1 MIKGTVKFFNNAK
14 GFGFIT
20 PDDGSKD
27 VFVPAATI
35 TQSGTA
41 RLKAGQRVSFETEAD
56 TKGPKAVRLKLL
68 DEAPRE
74 LPRELSRESS
84 RELSRELPREL
95 SRELPREAKPAP
107 RTNITLYCDPA
118 SDDSAD
124 VLEALQAAGHTPLV
138 VDVIVAPP
146 TREELKNLS
155 LLLREADQSLVR
167 RYDALFLELQLD
179 DRFISE
185 NDFWTAI
192 IEHPQLINAPVV
204 AGMVAGAGKA
214 RLCRTEA
221 DVRVFLGAADERKSK
236 SLSPRMEA
244 LMKGHAL
251 PPLPPRESG
260 KEAKKHEKVE
270 APKHETAPE
279 PPKPALKK
287 AVAPVGKAAK
297 APAKPAAKPAKPISK
312 TAAKPAPKAVKK
324 VKAANKK

>member
-74 LPRELSRESS
+74 LPRELPREP
-84 RELSRELPREL
+84 SRELPK
-95 SRELPREAKPAP
+95 EAKSAP
-107 RTNITLYCDPA
+107 RVNITLYCDPA

-124 VLEALQAAGHTPLV
+124 VLEALQTAGHEPRV
-138 VDVIVAPP
+138 VDVTVTPP
-146 TREELKNLS
+146 TREELKYLS

-167 RYDALFLELQLD
+167 RYDALFLALQLD

-185 NDFWTAI
+185 NDFWTGI
-192 IEHPQLINAPVV
+192 IEHPQLINTPVV
-204 AGMVAGAGKA
+204 AGVVAGASKA
-214 RLCRTEA
+214 RLCRTEG
-221 DVRVFLGAADERKSK
+221 DVRVFLGAADERKTK
-236 SLSPRMEA
+236 SISPRMAA
-244 LMKGHAL
+244 LMNGHAL
-251 PPLPPRESG
+251 PPRESV
-260 KEAKKHEKVE
+260 KETKKQEKVE
-270 APKHETAPE
+270 VPKHEPAPE
-279 PPKPALKK
+279 PA
-287 AVAPVGKAAK
+287 APKAASRK
-297 APAKPAAKPAKPISK
+297 AAVPAQKASRAPAKSPAKPAKPVSKAAVKPALKAAKK
-312 TAAKPAPKAVKK
+312 TAKK
-324 VKAANKK
+324 K